1 MGMLRVS
8 TMRESGY
15 SDRYTSARSR
25 ASCHSCSAMSD
36 PDSKDRPPGTIEIES
51 VQIVEERLRRS
62 SPPGSTVEVQAVQIL
77 EERSRRPPPP
87 LPGSTVEVQAVQIL
101 DQRAC
106 PAQDGTGNAQVVH
119 LDPAEPNAAQI
130 FKLTTE
136 EVDWRRL
143 DPLEAD
149 LLVRF
154 AFGATVDAI
163 VRASGVEPDR
173 ARGAI
178 DRLIRDGLLVR

>member
-1 MGMLRVS
+1 
-8 TMRESGY
+8 
-15 SDRYTSARSR
+15 
-25 ASCHSCSAMSD
+25 MSD
-36 PDSKDRPPGTIEIES
+36 PDSKDRPPGTIEREA
-51 VQIVEERLRRS
+51 VQLGKGPPA
-62 SPPGSTVEVQAVQIL
+62 PPGSTVEVQAVQIL

-87 LPGSTVEVQAVQIL
+87 LPGGTVEVQAVQIL
-101 DQRAC
+101 DQRAS
-106 PAQDGTGNAQVVH
+106 PARTGKAQVVH
-119 LDPAEPNAAQI
+119 LEDDLAEPNGAPI

-136 EVDWRRL
+136 EVDWTRL

-149 LLVRF
+149 LLIRF

-163 VRASGVEPDR
+163 VRACEVEPDR